1 MRNTSIR
8 CALGGAACLLAGLLA
23 GCSDEGAS
31 PTSSTSGPGKR
42 PATAAAADSGVKPA
56 VVANSTAAK
65 LPVSAPAKT
74 VAKGNGE
81 TVAIGA
87 CDGGGAVE
95 VPKTLTGQPL
105 ADSLMDDWKRN
116 HPELSWVKD
125 EEERHTLKPPA
136 DNAGLL
142 TGGQAK
148 GDTYGNF
155 TPRDLETWQRETEKF
170 AAEGSRIFHSA
181 DELGSTVGVSCDM
194 CHPHAANTHPET
206 YPKYQVQLGKVAL
219 LRDMINWCI
228 ENPVRGT
235 DLEPDSPKMRALEA
249 YIMAQ
254 RKGVPMDYGKH

>member
-56 VVANSTAAK
+56 AVANSTAAK

-116 HPELSWVKD
+116 HPEVEWVARTKKSGTRSNRPPTTPD
-125 EEERHTLKPPA
+125 LLK
-136 DNAGLL
+136 
-142 TGGQAK
+142 GGQAK

-155 TPRDLETWQRETEKF
+155 TPKR
-170 AAEGSRIFHSA
+170 
-181 DELGSTVGVSCDM
+181 
-194 CHPHAANTHPET
+194 P
-206 YPKYQVQLGKVAL
+206 
-219 LRDMINWCI
+219 
-228 ENPVRGT
+228 
-235 DLEPDSPKMRALEA
+235 
-249 YIMAQ
+249 
-254 RKGVPMDYGKH
+254 